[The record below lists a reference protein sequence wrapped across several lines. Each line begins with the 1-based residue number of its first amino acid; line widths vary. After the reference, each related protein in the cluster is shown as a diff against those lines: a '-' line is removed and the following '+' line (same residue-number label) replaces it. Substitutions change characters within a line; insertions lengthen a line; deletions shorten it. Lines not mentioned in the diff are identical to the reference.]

1 MIREFLK
8 IKILADNNFW
18 NKVSE
23 ATIVNCNMSCETQ
36 ELSEYSDLYE
46 TLIADQLSDNVKKE
60 TIVEFDKSDSKED
73 EFKKVTWKKRRRRS
87 FN

>member
-1 MIREFLK
+1 
-8 IKILADNNFW
+8 
-18 NKVSE
+18 
-23 ATIVNCNMSCETQ
+23 MSCETQ
-36 ELSEYSDLYE
+36 ELSEYSDSYE

>member
-1 MIREFLK
+1 ML
-8 IKILADNNFW
+8 
-18 NKVSE
+18 
-23 ATIVNCNMSCETQ
+23 CETQ
-36 ELSEYSDLYE
+36 ELSEYSDPYE

-60 TIVEFDKSDSKED
+60 TIVEFYKSDSKED